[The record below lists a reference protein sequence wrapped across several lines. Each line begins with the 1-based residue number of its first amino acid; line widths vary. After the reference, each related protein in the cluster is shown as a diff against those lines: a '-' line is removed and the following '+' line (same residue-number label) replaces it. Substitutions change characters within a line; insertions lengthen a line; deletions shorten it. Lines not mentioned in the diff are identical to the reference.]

1 MSQPGVFS
9 DDEYA
14 AALVEFEDN
23 LKYAPYDSS
32 KSKAYHIESLRSI
45 LNQVAIEHQVDPVRL
60 LELSIIES
68 EKRSSSIAHM
78 KP

>member
-45 LNQVAIEHQVDPVRL
+45 LNQVDPVRL

>member
-23 LKYAPYDSS
+23 FKYAPYDSS

-45 LNQVAIEHQVDPVRL
+45 LNQVDPVRL